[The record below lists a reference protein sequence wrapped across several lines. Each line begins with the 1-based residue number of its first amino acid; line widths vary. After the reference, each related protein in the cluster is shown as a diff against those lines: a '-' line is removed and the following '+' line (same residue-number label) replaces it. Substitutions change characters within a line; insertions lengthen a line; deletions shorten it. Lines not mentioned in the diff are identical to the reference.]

1 MAADLEFWL
10 QNGSI
15 LDGDS
20 NAPILLNQGR
30 RAWLVLSGGMDIF
43 AVRLAGGQA
52 VGVRVH
58 LFRVA
63 AGQAFWELEG
73 AAEQKVALLA
83 VALPETRLAEI
94 DQEHIRDLS
103 RQPVTAEKI
112 RELLEKW
119 LTGLSRVLAGL
130 KPPPHDCLFLGP
142 GTSVALQ
149 PGQTATSRQG
159 VIWVDLQSGA
169 AKPMGLDGLPS
180 LPAGTAWFPLVPGV
194 WLEAGTDLSLQIWAT
209 DDFFL
214 KDPAWQALSNFHG
227 LVLEGVVR
235 SRQQLREAAFRSL
248 DGQDRDSRDFLEGSF
263 SRLAAVL
270 HPGPALVEMEG
281 GGDPLFSACRLV
293 AGAVGIA
300 VKPPLKN
307 QCAMTPEFRVREIA
321 RVSRFHLRQVEL
333 RGEWWRRDNG
343 PLLGFYGEGA
353 LPVALIPDTSRS
365 YRLADPEGRTV
376 TGVTP
381 EKAAELSPV
390 AYVFY
395 RPFHRLV
402 LTALNLLR
410 FSLRG
415 LGRDL
420 STIFLMGAAAGIL
433 GLLTPIATGL
443 LYNYIIPGNERGQ
456 LLQLTLIL
464 MVCAVAGAMF
474 TITRNLATLR
484 VEGKMDL
491 TVQAAVWDHLLKL
504 PASFF
509 RSYTS
514 GDLAMRAN
522 AFAII
527 RQRLSSTLVTSVLTL
542 FFSLFSFALLFY
554 YDRELALVATGLILA
569 ASLITLVFGF
579 LELRYQK
586 PLLDLQGRI
595 AGLAFQLFSGLGKLH
610 VAAAEERS
618 LASWA
623 RLFSEQKRLSLFS
636 RTYANLLESINSLL
650 PVAATGVLFAW
661 MAFRQEPHHLSTGN
675 FLAFLAAFTTFFT
688 AVLSFSSESVSLLNL
703 IPLYQRARPVLQ
715 AVPEVDEIR
724 EEPPELTGEIEAVHL
739 SFRYDPESPMI
750 LDEVSFRVAP
760 GEFVALVGPSGSG
773 KSTLFRLLLGLEEPE
788 MGSVYY
794 DGLDLGGLDLQ
805 AVRQQIGVVLQEGKL
820 LAGDILSNILTT
832 SDLGEEEAWD
842 AARKAGLDQDINN
855 MPMGMRTFVC
865 EGGGTF
871 SGGQLQRLLIARAIV
886 KKPRI
891 LLLDEATSALD
902 NLTQSIVTKSLEELK
917 ATRVVIAHRL
927 STIVHA
933 DRILVLD
940 KGRLVQQGTYEEL
953 MNREGLFAELAK
965 RQIV

>member
-1 MAADLEFWL
+1 MAVDLEFWL
-10 QNGSI
+10 QNGSV
-15 LDGDS
+15 LDGDK
-20 NAPILLNQGR
+20 NAPVLLNQGR

-43 AVRLAGGQA
+43 AVRLADGQA

-58 LFRVA
+58 LFRVLE
-63 AGQAFWELEG
+63 GQAFWELEG
-73 AAEQKVALLA
+73 TADQKVALLA
-83 VALPETRLAEI
+83 VALPETRLAGI
-94 DQEHIRDLS
+94 GQERLRELA
-103 RQPVTAEKI
+103 RQPAEAKRI
-112 RELLEKW
+112 RELLGKW
-119 LTGLSRVLAGL
+119 LSGLSRVLAGL
-130 KPPPHDCLFLGP
+130 KPSPHDCLFLRP
-142 GTSVALQ
+142 GMSVALK
-149 PGQTATSRQG
+149 PGQTAASRQG
-159 VIWVDLQSGA
+159 VIWVALQNGA
-169 AKPMGLDGLPS
+169 AKPMGRDDLP
-180 LPAGTAWFPLVPGV
+180 LLQAGTIWFPLAPGV
-194 WLEAGTDLSLQIWAT
+194 WLEAWTDLTLQVWAT
-209 DDFFL
+209 GDFFL
-214 KDPAWQALSNFHG
+214 KDPTWQAVSNFHG
-227 LVLEGVVR
+227 LILACIVC

-248 DGQDRDSRDFLEGSF
+248 DDQARDSRDFLEGSF
-263 SRLAAVL
+263 TRLAAVL
-270 HPGPALVEMEG
+270 HPGRTLLGVE
-281 GGDPLFSACRLV
+281 GGDPLFSACHLV
-293 AGAVGIA
+293 AGAMGIA
-300 VKPPLKN
+300 VKPPPKN
-307 QCAMTPEFRVREIA
+307 QRPLTPEFRLREIA

-333 RGEWWRRDNG
+333 RGKWWRRDNG
-343 PLLGFYGEGA
+343 PLLGFYGQTGQ
-353 LPVALIPDTSRS
+353 PVALIPDTPRS
-365 YRLADPEGRTV
+365 YRLADPQGHTV
-376 TGVTP
+376 TALTP
-381 EKAAELSPV
+381 AVAAALSPV

-395 RPFHRLV
+395 RPFRHLA
-402 LTALNLLR
+402 LTTLNLLR

-420 STIFLMGAAAGIL
+420 STILLMGAAAGIL
-433 GLLTPIATGL
+433 GMLTPIATGL
-443 LYNYIIPGNERGQ
+443 LYNYIIPGDERGQ

-464 MVCAVAGAMF
+464 MVCAMAGAMF

-484 VEGKMDL
+484 VEGKMDFTL
-491 TVQAAVWDHLLKL
+491 QAAVWDHLLKL
-504 PASFF
+504 PAPFF
-509 RSYTS
+509 RNYTA

-554 YDRELALVATGLILA
+554 YDWELALVATGIILA

-610 VAAAEERS
+610 VAAAEERG
-618 LASWA
+618 LATWA
-623 RLFSEQKRLSLFS
+623 RLFSEQKRLSLCS
-636 RTYANLLESINSLL
+636 RTYANLLESINSLF
-650 PVAATGVLFAW
+650 PVAATGIFFAW
-661 MAFRQEPHHLSTGN
+661 VVFRQEPHRLSTGN

-688 AVLSFSSESVSLLNL
+688 AVLRFSSESVSLLNL
-703 IPLYQRARPVLQ
+703 IPLYQRAKPVLQ
-715 AVPEVDEIR
+715 AVPEVNETK

-739 SFRYDPESPMI
+739 SFRYNPESPMI
-750 LDEVSFRVAP
+750 LDEVSFRIAP

-842 AARKAGLDQDINN
+842 AARQAGLDEDIKN
-855 MPMGMRTFVC
+855 MPMSMRTFVC

-871 SGGQLQRLLIARAIV
+871 SGGQLQRLLIARAVV

-902 NLTQSIVTKSLEELK
+902 NRTQSIVTKSLEELK
-917 ATRVVIAHRL
+917 NTRVVIAHRL

-940 KGRLVQQGTYEEL
+940 KGRLVQQGTYKEL
-953 MNREGLFAELAK
+953 MNQKGLFAELAK